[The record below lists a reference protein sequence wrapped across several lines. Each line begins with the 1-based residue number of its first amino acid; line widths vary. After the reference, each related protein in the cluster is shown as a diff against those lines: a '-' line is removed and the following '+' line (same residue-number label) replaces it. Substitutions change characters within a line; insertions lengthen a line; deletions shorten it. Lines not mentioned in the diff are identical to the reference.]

1 MSLLVIGA
9 PQALATAAWAS
20 ALTGETVHVD
30 LDHPVTPGIASI
42 DSALLDGDHV
52 PVHLEPA
59 GHRSTP
65 TAVIVVTESRQLRA
79 ATKTLVD
86 LPDGLP
92 VLLAPG
98 GFAGA
103 LRVRSWLPNARVA
116 EATGFPV
123 AGSLEGT
130 TYRLG
135 SPKRSLPVAAA
146 DPDDTPDLVSIFSRW
161 LPHLVE
167 SSVLTTSLA
176 NTNHLIHPPVTL
188 LNAARIDNQ
197 SPFILYRDG
206 ISDAVD
212 GLLTAVDAERVA
224 LCRAVGADD
233 RSGAAWMRGFYEA
246 GGMTGSTLVECLDSY
261 PGFERTPGPNTLEY
275 RYLHDDVPHGI
286 AAWAAVARHVNLP
299 TPVLDA
305 LLTVLHAIAPHIDMD
320 HDADAVALFLDA
332 MHAQH
337 RTNAS
342 A

>member
-9 PQALATAAWAS
+9 PQALATAVWAS
-20 ALTGETVHVD
+20 ALTGETVQVD
-30 LDHPVTPGIASI
+30 LDHPVEPDIASI

-59 GHRSTP
+59 SHSSTP
-65 TAVIVVTESRQLRA
+65 TAVIVVTESRQLRE
-79 ATKTLVD
+79 ATQPLAD
-86 LPDGLP
+86 LPAGLP

-103 LRVRSWLPNARVA
+103 LRAGSWLPNARVA
-116 EATGFPV
+116 EATGFPI

-146 DPDDTPDLVSIFSRW
+146 DSDDTPDLASLFGRW

-188 LNAARIDNQ
+188 LNAARIENQ
-197 SPFILYRDG
+197 SPFALYRDG
-206 ISDAVD
+206 ISGAADS
-212 GLLTAVDAERVA
+212 LLAAVDAERVA

-246 GGMTGSTLVECLDSY
+246 GGMTGSTLVECLKSY

-305 LLTVLHAIAPHIDMD
+305 LLILLRTIAPHIDMD
-320 HDADAVALFLDA
+320 HDEDAVALFLDA
-332 MHAQH
+332 MRTQH
-337 RTNAS
+337 RDNAS